1 MPCILTD
8 RYKDSTFFIPYTL
21 DKTEGVFVKPLT
33 ETKRNDVRRATIQE
47 AGQDNDLFNQ
57 MLVRSM
63 LSESIQDWK
72 GFTDPGQEEIPYSKE
87 NLKSLVSLDPDFFGA
102 LLLRVNNV
110 ARHGELV
117 DEKN

>member
-8 RYKDSTFFIPYTL
+8 RYKDSTFFIPYSP
-21 DKTEGVFVKPLT
+21 DKSEGVFVKPLT
-33 ETKRNDVRRATIQE
+33 ETKRNDIRRATIQE
-47 AGQDNDLFNQ
+47 AGQDNELFNQ
-57 MLVRSM
+57 MIMRSM
-63 LSESIQDWK
+63 LGESIQDWK
-72 GFTDPGQEEIPYSKE
+72 GFTDPGHDDIPYNKE
-87 NLKSLVSLDPDFFGA
+87 TLKTLIPLDPDFFNG

>member
-1 MPCILTD
+1 
-8 RYKDSTFFIPYTL
+8 
-21 DKTEGVFVKPLT
+21 
-33 ETKRNDVRRATIQE
+33 
-47 AGQDNDLFNQ
+47 
-57 MLVRSM
+57 MLG
-63 LSESIQDWK
+63 ESIQDWK
-72 GFTDPGQEEIPYSKE
+72 GFTDPGQEEIPYNKE